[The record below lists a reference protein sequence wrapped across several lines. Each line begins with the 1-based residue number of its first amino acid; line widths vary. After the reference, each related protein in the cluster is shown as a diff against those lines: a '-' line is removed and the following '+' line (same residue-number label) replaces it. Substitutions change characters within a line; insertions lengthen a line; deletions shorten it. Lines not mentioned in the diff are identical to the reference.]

1 MSSVALNLLPSHGPG
16 SQVAW
21 WQGQPVNR
29 ETFLHHVNQAR
40 ELLPQGRFA
49 VNLCEDRYL
58 FMVTFA
64 AVIAQTQTN
73 LLPPNRAREE
83 IRRLLADYPN
93 SYTLQDHNIKPYL
106 TCSSHAQKVSMP
118 AIAPNHVAAVVFT
131 SGSTGRPC
139 PHGKRWGELVA
150 TTRIAQRRFGFY
162 ADAGITVVAT
172 VPPQHMYGLETSVL
186 TPLITGV
193 SVHGGRPFFPEDIR
207 GTLAA
212 VPAPRVLITTPAH
225 LRVCI
230 ESGLSWPQLAFII
243 SATAPLSN
251 ALAARVEKVFQTQ
264 LLEIY
269 GFTEA
274 GSVASRRTLDGDLW
288 HLYNTMRIDTQN
300 HCLVAPHLSEP
311 APLNDIIE
319 SHGKTHFKLLGR
331 RADVINIAGK
341 RASLAD
347 LNARLNDIEGIV
359 DGAFVLPTEQEEK
372 ISRLIAFVVAP
383 RISEREIMT
392 ALTQRI
398 DPAFLPRPLYKVA
411 RLPRNETG
419 KLPQWALRNLLN
431 KIKTSRTNADIAQR

>member
-1 MSSVALNLLPSHGPG
+1 MTTVALDLLPSHWSG

-21 WQGQPVNR
+21 WQGQPIDR
-29 ETFLHHVNQAR
+29 ETFLHHVNQVR

-73 LLPPNRAREE
+73 LLPANRVSEE
-83 IRRLLADYPN
+83 IQRLLADYPN
-93 SYTLQDHNIKPYL
+93 SYTLQDHSIKSYL
-106 TCSSHAQKVSMP
+106 TCSPLPQKVSMP
-118 AIAPNHVAAVVFT
+118 AVAPNHLAAIVFT
-131 SGSTGRPC
+131 SGSTGRAC

-150 TTRIAQRRFGFY
+150 TTRIAQCRFGFY
-162 ADAGITVVAT
+162 PDTGITVVAT
-172 VPPQHMYGLETSVL
+172 VPPQHMYGLETSIL

-207 GTLAA
+207 ATLAA
-212 VPAPRVLITTPAH
+212 VPAPRVLITTPTH

-230 ESGLSWPQLAFII
+230 ESGLRWPELAFII

-251 ALAARVEKVFQTQ
+251 TLATRVEKVFQTQ

-288 HLYNTMRIDTQN
+288 HLYNTMGIDTHNQ
-300 HCLVAPHLSEP
+300 CLVAPHLP
-311 APLNDIIE
+311 QPVPLNDIIE
-319 SHGKTHFKLLGR
+319 CHGKTHFKLLGR
-331 RADVINIAGK
+331 CADLINIAGK

-359 DGAFVLPTEQEEK
+359 DGAFVMPTEREEK

-411 RLPRNETG
+411 HLPRNETG
-419 KLPQWALRNLLN
+419 KLPQWALLNLLS
-431 KIKTSRTNADIAQR
+431 KIKTSRADADIAHR